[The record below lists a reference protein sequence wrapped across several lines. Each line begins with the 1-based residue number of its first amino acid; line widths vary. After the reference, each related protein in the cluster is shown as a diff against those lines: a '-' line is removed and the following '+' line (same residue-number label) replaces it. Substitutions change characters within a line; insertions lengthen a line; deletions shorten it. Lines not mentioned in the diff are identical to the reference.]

1 MVSSTSVTDSL
12 SLPGTG
18 LDVGLSS
25 VLQDLATVNSAL
37 DSDLG
42 AWISSGDLGG
52 YLGTDTLDL
61 AIPATC
67 LVVQAG
73 ETPDAWVSI
82 PKEETSSKAIA
93 NLESLSWILLDDL
106 VSGLTT
112 DALIPIQSILVY
124 QPDGSSDA
132 AVYVSLEDCDSTL
145 NTLPLDHTLDS
156 FLYTDI
162 VGVSSDL
169 GLGDG
174 FDTITPPAE
183 NPSSDHSLDV
193 STKLESETDLLASY
207 DDLEISGN
215 IAADGASDLLTPTS
229 SHLNSVTD
237 LADNLLNSS
246 VDVDVA
252 SHLGSSSPSDSP
264 VSECL

>member
-1 MVSSTSVTDSL
+1 MTDSL
-12 SLPGTG
+12 SLTGTG
-18 LDVGLSS
+18 LDAALSS
-25 VLQDLATVNSAL
+25 ILQDLATVNSAL

-42 AWISSGDLGG
+42 AWISSGDLAG
-52 YLGTDTLDL
+52 YLGTDTLNL

-67 LVVQAG
+67 LIVQAG
-73 ETPDAWVSI
+73 EDPEAWVSI
-82 PKEETSSKAIA
+82 PKEETSSQAVA
-93 NLESLSWILLDDL
+93 NLESSSWILLGDL
-106 VSGLTT
+106 ASDLTT

-124 QPDGSSDA
+124 KPDESSDP

-174 FDTITPPAE
+174 FDAITPPAE

-193 STKLESETDLLASY
+193 PTQLGSETDLLVSY

-229 SHLNSVTD
+229 SHPNSVTN

-246 VDVDVA
+246 VDVDIA
-252 SHLGSSSPSDSP
+252 SRLGSSSPSDSR